1 MFVRC
6 FPGFAEDVIEGS
18 AEARDIGGGEFKSV
32 SLAINV
38 ATAEV
43 RAGMLVSTGALDA
56 VDGTVGPAGIWISGF
71 ADFGSSGFPLSTRS
85 DTTAKTS
92 ERRIRPTHSKMSVI

>member
-1 MFVRC
+1 MFVRS

-18 AEARDIGGGEFKSV
+18 DEARDIGGGEFKRV
-32 SLAINV
+32 SLAITV

-43 RAGMLVSTGALDA
+43 RTGTLVSTGALDGVA
-56 VDGTVGPAGIWISGF
+56 ETVGPAAVWKFGF
-71 ADFGSSGFPLSTRS
+71 ADFGSSGFPLRTRS

-92 ERRIRPTHSKMSVI
+92 ERRIRPTQSKMSVS